1 MAEIPYPPPPVADHN
16 PTPPNRIIRQDLNT
30 PCQTDGYFVELV
42 DITDSSFQTVVPIKR
57 GTPYASIP
65 GASQRVIDAYSS
77 NPLYFLK
84 QTVDLESM
92 RVAFN
97 GQYINHAIW
106 IWATQTLSQDTYN
119 SHITYAEESITAPTF
134 ERVSTIKRHVWET
147 APTITYLNPLTA
159 LLSVAITAAGTGYTF
174 ATGTTGNATAV
185 AVCFNGAIIDWI
197 VTVEGSSIVSGAA
210 LVIVGDGA
218 GATATARIQPAIAVL
233 THQEKRELPDSDPLS
248 HDYVQIIDLYE
259 TLPGPLIT
267 STRWGPEGQVITTT
281 RQKKVLAD
289 IISSETLATGVWTVN
304 TKGPGDSITALQI
317 TEAEPIPGPSIT
329 DTKHDE
335 ESNVSYT
342 VTRTKKSI
350 SAITPGVTHNSD
362 ATVTIIEEDQT
373 DSHLVAY
380 EVATVFP
387 KGDFYDVDHAKIEP
401 QLLPFEFPGYIISQ
415 TPPLM
420 DGGID
425 LTTIDL
431 YGEAMGQRQAYSE
444 TVLHTK
450 KTWWVIGDEPSFDF
464 DEISPA
470 DITLNSVVY
479 RKVLHDDLIRNYGV
493 LITVP
498 ATTPS
503 FTEYYGEVADITAD
517 PFIPGTG
524 TKWIGTSRVIRGG
537 VTMAGSKF
545 RWKVE
550 SISVIM
556 R

>member
-1 MAEIPYPPPPVADHN
+1 MAALPPPPVPQGDPN
-16 PTPPNRIIRQDLNT
+16 PTPLTRYALQDINT
-30 PCQTDGYFVELV
+30 PCQTDGFYVELV
-42 DITDSSFQTVVPIKR
+42 SRQDSAYQKETPIKR
-57 GTPYASIP
+57 GTPYAGIY
-65 GASQRVIDAYSS
+65 GADQRIIDQYSS

-84 QTVDLESM
+84 QTADVDSM
-92 RVAFN
+92 RVLF
-97 GQYINHAIW
+97 GSQFDQFVIW

-159 LLSVAITAAGTGYTF
+159 LLSVAITAAGTGYTY

-210 LVIVGDGA
+210 LTITGDGT
-218 GATATARIQPAIAVL
+218 GATATARIQPASVVL
-233 THQEKRELPDSDPLS
+233 THQEKRELPDADPLS

-289 IISSETLATGVWTVN
+289 IVSSETLATGIWTVN

-317 TEAEPIPGPSIT
+317 TESEPISGPSIT

-342 VTRTKKSI
+342 VTRTKRAI

-362 ATVTIIEEDQT
+362 NTVTVIEEDQT
-373 DSHLVAY
+373 DSQLVAY

-387 KGDFYDVDHAKIEP
+387 KGDFYDVDHAKIED
-401 QLLPFEFPGYIISQ
+401 QMLPFEFPGYIISQ
-415 TPPLM
+415 TPPLV

-444 TVLHTK
+444 TVVHTK
-450 KTWWVIGDEPSFDF
+450 KTWWVIGTKPSLAF

-479 RKVLHDDLIRNYGV
+479 RKVLHDDLDRNYGII
-493 LITVP
+493 ITVP

-537 VTMAGSKF
+537 VTMAGNNF

-550 SISVIM
+550 SISVVM